1 MREIDRRE
9 RGRGRGRVSVRMKR
23 EEMFAE
29 GCVLVRL
36 IGSLP
41 ASRSQVNHG
50 GTPLARVQNSNYAI
64 IVTRCVYARRVR
76 RRRATPR
83 HAIDA
88 PRISPLANKHCIHCI
103 LATRR
108 GIDRAKVRLI
118 VRTELRSCNCRAC
131 LYGHNTFASY
141 EIRRRVTLTAIA
153 GN

>member
-1 MREIDRRE
+1 MREIDE

-41 ASRSQVNHG
+41 ASRSQVNRG

-83 HAIDA
+83 HAVDA
-88 PRISPLANKHCIHCI
+88 PRISPLANKH
-103 LATRR
+103 A
-108 GIDRAKVRLI
+108 VY
-118 VRTELRSCNCRAC
+118 VVYSLRDV
-131 LYGHNTFASY
+131 ASTVQKY
-141 EIRRRVTLTAIA
+141 V
-153 GN
+153 